1 VSQLQT
7 VLEALTLLGSYANLP
22 RDATSVEA
30 EAIAIVKQMMQAE
43 PAWLPILSAPND
55 GRDILVYFKT
65 AAKNGNYAILHVDN
79 NQHGQNPL
87 RGYCSSDQTYWMELP
102 SPPKGSV

>member
-1 VSQLQT
+1 MNQLQT
-7 VLEALTLLGSYANLP
+7 GIDALEYAKY
-22 RDATSVEA
+22 S
-30 EAIAIVKQMMQAE
+30 E

-55 GRDILVYFKT
+55 GREILVYFKT

-102 SPPKGSV
+102 APPKETNVVTF